1 MILQIKCGSWG
12 VHPKDVGKSVKV
24 VSVGPPTEAGGY
36 TVLVEPLE
44 GEEYYTLQMDM
55 GMGEFGDG
63 GYIGP
68 MTFDMSNKE
77 VQDKLSEWEDSME
90 GCDEIASTPATSFL
104 KRAIELQEER
114 GKDYDSPEGERSMGK
129 AVEAFNA
136 ITGKTLSEA
145 EGWLLLQ
152 VLKDVRQWSVKGR
165 YHRDSAEDCVSYAA
179 LKAEALSK
187 QL

>member
-1 MILQIKCGSWG
+1 MILQIKISGWG
-12 VHPKDVGKSVKV
+12 VHSRDVGKIVKV
-24 VSVGPPTEAGGY
+24 VSVGPPTEAGKY
-36 TVLVEPLE
+36 TVLVEPVE
-44 GEEYYTLQMDM
+44 GEEYYTVQEL
-55 GMGEFGDG
+55 GEFGDG
-63 GYIGP
+63 GYVGP
-68 MTFDMSNKE
+68 MTFDMSLGEIKG
-77 VQDKLSEWEDSME
+77 KLSEQEEPSL
-90 GCDEIASTPATSFL
+90 SATSFL

-136 ITGKTLSEA
+136 ITEKTLSEA

-152 VLKDVRQWSVKGR
+152 LLKDVRQWSVKGR
-165 YHRDSAEDCVSYAA
+165 YHKDSAEDCVSYAA